1 MITVSIISPK
11 VSLQAINRV
20 IEQND
25 FGCIFHKYV
34 YHTLEE
40 IQDIYYKCK
49 DHCDIIFC
57 SGEFGY
63 YQLMNIPNIEK
74 PWTLSRLTRISR
86 SIGFTVTF

>member
-34 YHTLEE
+34 GMGDCYNVDTENGA
-40 IQDIYYKCK
+40 KAG
-49 DHCDIIFC
+49 
-57 SGEFGY
+57 SGGG
-63 YQLMNIPNIEK
+63 M
-74 PWTLSRLTRISR
+74 
-86 SIGFTVTF
+86 V

>member
-49 DHCDIIFC
+49 DHCDIIF
-57 SGEFGY
+57 
-63 YQLMNIPNIEK
+63 
-74 PWTLSRLTRISR
+74 WTLSRLTRISR

>member
-25 FGCIFHKYV
+25 FGCIFHKLV

-40 IQDIYYKCK
+40 IQDIYYK
-49 DHCDIIFC
+49 
-57 SGEFGY
+57 
-63 YQLMNIPNIEK
+63 
-74 PWTLSRLTRISR
+74 
-86 SIGFTVTF
+86 